1 VRPTRPLVVAGAVLA
16 LLVAIGAIAAL
27 TRDPK
32 RTFVL
37 PKCAR
42 PAHAIQPPR
51 PFPRSLP
58 LPEGTVFSTVA
69 RFSKVLVVGGR
80 TPLELLPAARFFVQ
94 ELPRKGF
101 SLGAAEEEQGF
112 ESEQTFTGY
121 GTLGRVRVR
130 VLPACRG
137 AVHLLVAVTRAR
149 PGMGLDPTA
158 APGKLPACA
167 QAGPGVVSGLPASFP
182 LPAGTVV
189 RSSRRQTIRDRSFDL
204 VSAFAPG
211 TIDTA
216 ARFLLHDLPKAG
228 YRITGADRETTEAEA
243 AFAGHGIQGRIR
255 FHTLLACSGALTL
268 DMATTNR

>member
-16 LLVAIGAIAAL
+16 LLVAIGALAAL

-58 LPEGTVFSTVA
+58 LPEGTMFSTVS
-69 RFSKVLVVGGR
+69 RISKVLAVGGR
-80 TPLELLPAARFFVQ
+80 APLELIPAAQFFVR

-101 SLGAAEEEQGF
+101 TLGAAEEEQGF
-112 ESEQTFTGY
+112 ESEQTFSGN

-137 AVHLLVAVTRAR
+137 AVHLLVSVTRAL
-149 PGMGLDPTA
+149 PGTGLNPTTT
-158 APGKLPACA
+158 PGKLPACA

-189 RSSRRQTIRDRSFDL
+189 RSSRRQAIRARSFDF
-204 VSAFAPG
+204 VSAFSPG
-211 TIDTA
+211 TVDSA

-228 YRITGADRETTEAEA
+228 YRITAADRETNEAEA
-243 AFAGHGIQGRIR
+243 AFAGPGIQGRIR
-255 FHTLLACSGALTL
+255 FHTFLGCSGALTL
-268 DMATTNR
+268 DLATTNR